1 MKTFVKHVK
10 VHAFPNLRILLLA
23 LFLGIFTSC
32 SVQFV
37 SDYKKEISDEV
48 TSLMKDIDL
57 FYLRLME
64 MPVEEREYDACVS
77 YYVDIQADLHS
88 LYYKNKVRPLNE
100 ESTENCLIALEKWKK
115 YKNRHKTDNTLSN
128 ANIELQNQ
136 YMQDMLYYILVA
148 EEAKKD
154 ESKDKTDRQ

>member
-1 MKTFVKHVK
+1 MKTLVNYVKF
-10 VHAFPNLRILLLA
+10 HAFPKLQIILLA
-23 LFLGIFTSC
+23 LFLGISTSC

-37 SDYKKEISDEV
+37 PDYEKEISDEV
-48 TSLMKDIDL
+48 TSLMKDINL

-64 MPVEEREYDACVS
+64 TPEKERDYDPCVE
-77 YYVDIQADLHS
+77 YYIDIQADLHS

-115 YKNRHKTDNTLSN
+115 YKNRHKNDNTLSN

-154 ESKDKTDRQ
+154 KSKDKTD